1 MVFFDRTI
9 IMNIKRFLIWMT
21 NNITNIKDGG
31 CHFELRSKAADLSLR
46 DARLLREVLT
56 QVLEELDL

>member
-1 MVFFDRTI
+1 
-9 IMNIKRFLIWMT
+9 MNIKRFLIWMT